1 MCSRHHIFPAP
12 LVVTITGHTYGCVR
26 TPTRV
31 AFHRPMTTRHTPPLP
46 HGHRK
51 SAGPHRATD
60 RAVGRV
66 DDGRARGSRAG
77 VIHLWASRRVTLP
90 RVDAIDTRGARI
102 RCVDFFFLFYVHRA
116 RERDV
121 ARPSRDGAD
130 GWMNEWVE
138 IIISAGR
145 AERGVRMDGMDDD
158 RVARSR
164 ARMNER
170 VDLIF
175 LRVIREETSSRA
187 RRGART
193 RRDHD
198 VPFIP
203 SSVGRSI
210 HPSHSSGDG

>member
-1 MCSRHHIFPAP
+1 
-12 LVVTITGHTYGCVR
+12 
-26 TPTRV
+26 
-31 AFHRPMTTRHTPPLP
+31 
-46 HGHRK
+46 
-51 SAGPHRATD
+51 
-60 RAVGRV
+60 
-66 DDGRARGSRAG
+66 
-77 VIHLWASRRVTLP
+77 
-90 RVDAIDTRGARI
+90 
-102 RCVDFFFLFYVHRA
+102 
-116 RERDV
+116 
-121 ARPSRDGAD
+121 
-130 GWMNEWVE
+130 MNEWVE

-187 RRGART
+187 RLGART

-203 SSVGRSI
+203 SSVGRSSI
-210 HPSHSSGDG
+210 HPETDDGEIGKGDC

>member
-1 MCSRHHIFPAP
+1 MRAHAHSRRIPS
-12 LVVTITGHTYGCVR
+12 TDDDSTHT
-26 TPTRV
+26 
-31 AFHRPMTTRHTPPLP
+31 PLP
-46 HGHRK
+46 HGHPK
-51 SAGPHRATD
+51 SAGPDRATD

-66 DDGRARGSRAG
+66 DDGRATDLARASSTFG
-77 VIHLWASRRVTLP
+77 RPVASLYPASTRSIHEVRESDASIFFYARV
-90 RVDAIDTRGARI
+90 R
-102 RCVDFFFLFYVHRA
+102 VHRA

-121 ARPSRDGAD
+121 ARRSRDGAD
-130 GWMNEWVE
+130 GWMNGLKS
-138 IIISAGR
+138 IISAGR

-170 VDLIF
+170 VDLFF

-187 RRGART
+187 RLGART

-210 HPSHSSGDG
+210 HSFINPSGDG

>member
-1 MCSRHHIFPAP
+1 MRAHAHPRRIPSTDDDSTHS
-12 LVVTITGHTYGCVR
+12 
-26 TPTRV
+26 
-31 AFHRPMTTRHTPPLP
+31 PLP

-66 DDGRARGSRAG
+66 DDGRATDLARGRHPPLGVPSR
-77 VIHLWASRRVTLP
+77 HFTPRR
-90 RVDAIDTRGARI
+90 RDRYTRCANPMR
-102 RCVDFFFLFYVHRA
+102 RFFFLFYVHRA

-187 RRGART
+187 RLGART

-210 HPSHSSGDG
+210 HPSHSSGDGCWRDREG

>member
-1 MCSRHHIFPAP
+1 MRAHAHPRRIPS
-12 LVVTITGHTYGCVR
+12 TDDDSTHT
-26 TPTRV
+26 T
-31 AFHRPMTTRHTPPLP
+31 LP
-46 HGHRK
+46 HGHPK
-51 SAGPHRATD
+51 SAGPDRATD

-66 DDGRARGSRAG
+66 DDGRATDLARASSTFG
-77 VIHLWASRRVTLP
+77 RPVASLYPASTRSIHEVRES
-90 RVDAIDTRGARI
+90 DTSI
-102 RCVDFFFLFYVHRA
+102 IFLRA
-116 RERDV
+116 RS
-121 ARPSRDGAD
+121 RPSRARTRRRASVSRRRGWMD
-130 GWMNEWVE
+130 GWVE
-138 IIISAGR
+138 IISAGR

-187 RRGART
+187 RLGART

-210 HPSHSSGDG
+210 H

>member
-1 MCSRHHIFPAP
+1 MRRFFFVF
-12 LVVTITGHTYGCVR
+12 L
-26 TPTRV
+26 
-31 AFHRPMTTRHTPPLP
+31 
-46 HGHRK
+46 
-51 SAGPHRATD
+51 
-60 RAVGRV
+60 
-66 DDGRARGSRAG
+66 RARS
-77 VIHLWASRRVTLP
+77 
-90 RVDAIDTRGARI
+90 
-102 RCVDFFFLFYVHRA
+102 
-116 RERDV
+116 
-121 ARPSRDGAD
+121 RPSRARTRRRASVSRRRGWMD
-130 GWMNEWVE
+130 GWVE
-138 IIISAGR
+138 IISAGR

-187 RRGART
+187 RLGART

-210 HPSHSSGDG
+210 H

>member
-1 MCSRHHIFPAP
+1 M
-12 LVVTITGHTYGCVR
+12 
-26 TPTRV
+26 
-31 AFHRPMTTRHTPPLP
+31 
-46 HGHRK
+46 
-51 SAGPHRATD
+51 
-60 RAVGRV
+60 
-66 DDGRARGSRAG
+66 
-77 VIHLWASRRVTLP
+77 RR
-90 RVDAIDTRGARI
+90 
-102 RCVDFFFLFYVHRA
+102 FFFLFYVHRA

-187 RRGART
+187 RLGART
-193 RRDHD
+193 RQDHD

-210 HPSHSSGDG
+210 HPSHSSGDGCWRDREG

>member
-1 MCSRHHIFPAP
+1 MYVQSSPHFGAR
-12 LVVTITGHTYGCVR
+12 LVVTITGNTYGCVR

-31 AFHRPMTTRHTPPLP
+31 AIYRPMTTRHTPPSRMDTQKARDP
-46 HGHRK
+46 TARPTAR
-51 SAGPHRATD
+51 SDEWMTAA
-60 RAVGRV
+60 RV
-66 DDGRARGSRAG
+66 DLARASSTFGRPVASLYPASTRSIHEVRESDTSIIFLRARS
-77 VIHLWASRRVTLP
+77 
-90 RVDAIDTRGARI
+90 
-102 RCVDFFFLFYVHRA
+102 
-116 RERDV
+116 
-121 ARPSRDGAD
+121 RPSRARTRRRASVSRRRGWMD
-130 GWMNEWVE
+130 GWVE
-138 IIISAGR
+138 IISAGR

-170 VDLIF
+170 VDVIF

-187 RRGART
+187 RLGART

-210 HPSHSSGDG
+210 H